1 MNVPERGPGFFEIR
15 LEQLKDNTSSHFD
28 IYADVDRKTQSD
40 PSPSDLLLYAKAP
53 YNWTYREINDLCS
66 AGINSL
72 YVREDDRNRF
82 HRYTLMNEAVPEI
95 DHQMEARF
103 RIVQVEE
110 IGARLIETS
119 FLTDIDTVLMDRL
132 RIVADELTS
141 CLQEDPSSILHLKTL
156 ADHDLYTY
164 IHSVGVGSLTV
175 AIAISLGVT
184 DRDALKEYALGG
196 LMHDIGKKHVPLNVL
211 NKAGP
216 LTEDEWGTMK
226 RHPEFGL
233 QTLQDF
239 ALPNRVM
246 EMVQMHHEKLDG
258 SGYPHGLTK
267 SDIPQHVQIATVA
280 DIYSALTTTRCYHRK
295 RSRFEALMFMKHN
308 LRGKISADIFSAL
321 VKSLATGDQTESQK
335 TRIA

>member
-1 MNVPERGPGFFEIR
+1 MSVPQKSPGFFEIK
-15 LEQLKDNTSSHFD
+15 LDQLKDNTSSHFD
-28 IYADVDRKTQSD
+28 VYADIERRTQGTG
-40 PSPSDLLLYAKAP
+40 PADLLLYAKAP
-53 YNWTYREINDLCS
+53 YDWTYREINDLCS
-66 AGINSL
+66 AGIGSL

-82 HRYTLMNEAVPEI
+82 QRYMRMNEAVPEV

-103 RIVQVEE
+103 RIVQVED

-119 FLTDIDTVLMDRL
+119 FLTEIDDILMDRL
-132 RIVADELTS
+132 RTVADELTS
-141 CLQEDPSSILHLKTL
+141 CLQEDPTSILQLKTL

-175 AIAISLGVT
+175 AIAISMGIS
-184 DRDALKEYALGG
+184 DRDELKEYALGG

-216 LTEDEWGTMK
+216 LTEDEWGVMK
-226 RHPEFGL
+226 RHPELGV

-239 ALPNRVM
+239 ALSTRVV
-246 EMVQMHHEKLDG
+246 EMVKMHHEKLDG

-280 DIYSALTTTRCYHRK
+280 DIYNALTTTRCYHRK
-295 RSRFEALMFMKHN
+295 RTRFEALMFMKHH
-308 LRGKISADIFSAL
+308 LKGKISADIFSAL
-321 VKSLATGDQTESQK
+321 VKSLATEDQIASKK
-335 TRIA
+335 TRVA